1 MRPTLMTAFA
11 CASLLLATTE
21 NADAQVFVRPWLRPR
36 VVIVPRPWVHPV
48 SVAPPV
54 VVQAPPP
61 AYYPPQYYYPP
72 APPAPPAPVYV
83 QPAPVYVQPP
93 PVYVQPPQV
102 YVQPPQVV
110 VQPAP
115 PPYEPQQVPPPP
127 MMAPPPMVQA
137 PPPVFQAPP
146 PPVFQAPPPP
156 PVMAAPVVLPQWK
169 AKFGVGFRFAA
180 TINTDQ
186 LTDFS
191 QLGFG
196 GELLYRAHRR
206 LVLELG
212 GEYQKRVDNGFAR
225 YDVPVTFGLRI
236 HIGAPDWVVSPY
248 FVMAAGLAYSNLD
261 FLRSTDVAWFAD
273 GQLGGGLEVRIGK
286 HLALTADLRG
296 DGRRRLT
303 RPEEA
308 AANTLSIDGKPF
320 SPMQDSFGLQ
330 ARLGAALYF

>member
-21 NADAQVFVRPWLRPR
+21 NADAQVFVRPWMRPR
-36 VVIVPRPWVHPV
+36 VVIVPRPWAAPV

-54 VVQAPPP
+54 YVQQPPQT
-61 AYYPPQYYYPP
+61 YYPPQYYYPP
-72 APPAPPAPVYV
+72 APPAPVYVQPPPVYV
-83 QPAPVYVQPP
+83 QPA

-102 YVQPPQVV
+102 YVQPPQVY
-110 VQPAP
+110 VQPQP
-115 PPYEPQQVPPPP
+115 EIQQMPPPP
-127 MMAPPPMVQA
+127 VMQQQPMV
-137 PPPVFQAPP
+137 QAPP
-146 PPVFQAPPPP
+146 PPVFQPPPPPVFQAPPP

-180 TINTDQ
+180 TVNTDQ
-186 LTDFS
+186 FTEFS

-261 FLRSTDVAWFAD
+261 FLRSNDIAWFAD

-303 RPEEA
+303 KPEEA
-308 AANTLSIDGKPF
+308 TANTLSIDGKPF

>member
-1 MRPTLMTAFA
+1 MRPMLMTAFA
-11 CASLLLATTE
+11 CASTLLGAAQ
-21 NADAQVFVRPWLRPR
+21 NADAQVFVRPWMRPR
-36 VVIVPRPWVHPV
+36 IVVVHRPWATPV

-61 AYYPPQYYYPP
+61 PVYYAPQQQYYYPP
-72 APPAPPAPVYV
+72 PVTV
-83 QPAPVYVQPP
+83 QAP

-102 YVQPPQVV
+102 YVQPPQVYVQPSPPPV
-110 VQPAP
+110 VMQPQVQQMPAP
-115 PPYEPQQVPPPP
+115 PQVIEQAPPV
-127 MMAPPPMVQA
+127 APPPVVMQA
-137 PPPVFQAPP
+137 PPPVMFQ
-146 PPVFQAPPPP
+146 PPPP
-156 PVMAAPVVLPQWK
+156 PAYVPARPLVVPQWQ
-169 AKFGVGFRFAA
+169 AKYGVGARFAV
-180 TINTDQ
+180 TLNTDQ

-196 GELLYRAHRR
+196 GELLFRAHRR
-206 LVLELG
+206 LVLELA
-212 GEYQKRVDNGFAR
+212 GEYQKRVDQGFAR

-248 FVMAAGLAYSNLD
+248 FVMAAGLAYANLD
-261 FLRSTDVAWFAD
+261 FLRSNDTAWFAD
-273 GQLGGGLEVRIGK
+273 GQLGGGLEIRLGK

-303 RPEEA
+303 KPDEA

-320 SPMQDSFGLQ
+320 SPMQDSYGLQ